1 MRKYNPGGP
10 TGPGNVVTPDKT
22 QPVNPP
28 MNPPVNS
35 TVPQPTTPPVQD
47 ITSNATAQVPGS
59 ENPLLDAVNRYRAAG
74 YGKFKAKKLA
84 MEEVQPGLAGKQ
96 AAYEFKQQKR
106 AGRPSMQNVL
116 EGINTGL
123 DLVNKGTNV
132 AGAISNVVNRQYGG
146 AKKSKFQA
154 GGGVMS
160 GKDLRRAKSYQMG
173 GESGNL
179 KKQTRKSNRAAKA
192 YGKAASS
199 YSKGNMKKGDRQM
212 KRGNRISGRK

>member
-1 MRKYNPGGP
+1 MRKKMSRGGTRTKANYP
-10 TGPGNVVTPDKT
+10 TRKAYAGMEVPPN
-22 QPVNPP
+22 QPIIEEPVSPP
-28 MNPPVNS
+28 ANT
-35 TVPQPTTPPVQD
+35 TVPSTPAAPVAP
-47 ITSNATAQVPGS
+47 ITSNATAQVPAPQAD
-59 ENPLLDAVNRYRAAG
+59 PLLAANKKYLELGYRPGKARRMAMKEVNP
-74 YGKFKAKKLA
+74 
-84 MEEVQPGLAGKQ
+84 MNKQ
-96 AAYEFKQQKR
+96 KVKI
-106 AGRPSMQNVL
+106 GDVMQ
-116 EGINTGL
+116 GINTGL